1 MATRLR
7 FRRPTTRATDD
18 LGLGVKPGARRGV
31 NKDGTFNLHRA
42 GLPRFRPY
50 EFYHQLISMPL
61 HRFVGLLILGYLLA
75 NLCFG
80 SIYLLVGMEHFARS
94 GAQGARAE
102 TLDAFF
108 FSAQTLT
115 TVGYGHIYP
124 TSPLANSVAAVESL
138 VGLMSFALGCGLLY
152 GRFSRPHAR
161 VRFTHRAVIGPYRGG
176 RAFMFRIVNERSNQL
191 IEVEASVSL
200 SMNNPDTG
208 LRTFHTLVLERT
220 HINLF
225 PSNWTIVHPLDE
237 TSPLAGLDESAIHA
251 ADVEFIV
258 LIKAFDDTFAQTV
271 YARSSY
277 KAGELVW
284 GARFASMVEVPEAGH
299 PVVDLGRLD
308 EIEAVDLPPA

>member
-7 FRRPTTRATDD
+7 FRRSPTRAVDD
-18 LGLGVKPGARRGV
+18 LGLGLKPGARRGV

-42 GLPRFRPY
+42 GQPRFRPY
-50 EFYHQLISMPL
+50 EFYHQLITMPL
-61 HRFVGLLILGYLLA
+61 PRFVGLLVLGYLLA
-75 NLCFG
+75 NLGFG
-80 SIYLLVGMEHFARS
+80 SVYLLVGMEHFAKGDGQS
-94 GAQGARAE
+94 AQA
-102 TLDAFF
+102 LDAFL

-124 TSPLANSVAAVESL
+124 TSTLANAVAALESL
-138 VGLMSFALGCGLLY
+138 VGLLGFALGCGLLY

-161 VRFTHRAVIGPYRGG
+161 VRFTHRAVIAPYRGG

-237 TSPLAGLDESAIHA
+237 TSPLAGLDEAA
-251 ADVEFIV
+251 VRTADVEFIV

-277 KAGELVW
+277 KAEELVW
-284 GARFASMVEVPEAGH
+284 GARFAPMIDVPDAGH
-299 PVVDLGRLD
+299 PTVDLGRLD
-308 EIEAVDLPPA
+308 AIEAAELPPA